1 MYKQL
6 QYWQNIAKQY
16 PGRANHERAGSNPIL
31 PNEFFSGPLA
41 YLDLILSVLA
51 VTQKDR
57 DSILAVRLLI
67 VTQVCRAL
75 KVTGN
80 GQRCNSSIVI
90 FLAIHHVHSHFP
102 PLVLMLPQLAKPC
115 HHPLSPIMSP
125 IMRPARARVQAM
137 F

>member
-1 MYKQL
+1 M
-6 QYWQNIAKQY
+6 
-16 PGRANHERAGSNPIL
+16 
-31 PNEFFSGPLA
+31 PNEFFSGLLA
-41 YLDLILSVLA
+41 YLDLLILSVLA

-57 DSILAVRLLI
+57 ESILAVRLPI
-67 VTQVCRAL
+67 VTQVVCKAL

-80 GQRCNSSIVI
+80 GQRCNSSIFI
-90 FLAIHHVHSHFP
+90 AINHVHSHF
-102 PLVLMLPQLAKPC
+102 PLVLMLPQPAKPC